1 MPSDPNS
8 SARRITLSVLDRLV
22 GRERAQNVAIRLWDG
37 TLWPDNNP
45 RAATVVL
52 KFPGALRTIFA
63 SGHERGLGEGFLRD
77 EFDIE
82 GDIEAVLRLAD
93 ELELNRLGLTR
104 KLIAATKLLRLPRS
118 QTDLTPRAPAQLR
131 GERHSPQRDLQAVA
145 YHYNASN
152 EFYSLWLDPKMVY
165 SCAYFED
172 KNNDL
177 ETAQTDKLDLI
188 CRKLRLKPG
197 QKLLDLGCGWGA
209 LVIHA
214 AQHYGVDAT
223 GITLS
228 EPQVELAQQRI
239 EEAGLSERC
248 RVELKDYRA
257 IEPRV
262 EYDALASI
270 GMFEH
275 VGSAKLAEYFE
286 RALEH
291 LKPRGVFLNHGI
303 AYNATNRPPSAGN
316 FIDTY
321 VFPDGETVPINLTL
335 QRAEE
340 AGWEVRDVESL
351 REHYALTLRHWVKNL
366 ENNRER
372 ALGSVD
378 EATYRVWRL
387 YMASSAYGFSTNRVT
402 IFQTLLAKPDKRGRV
417 GLPLRRDDWYRGR
430 EKR

>member
-1 MPSDPNS
+1 MLSSDNS
-8 SARRITLSVLDRLV
+8 QARHITLSVLDRLV

-37 TLWPDNNP
+37 TLWPDQKP

-93 ELELNRLGLTR
+93 ELELNRLGVGR
-104 KLIAATKLLRLPRS
+104 KLGAAIKLLRLPRS
-118 QTDLTPRAPAQLR
+118 KTDLTPRAPAQLK

-152 EFYSLWLDPKMVY
+152 EFYSLWLDAQMVY
-165 SCAYFED
+165 SCAYFASE
-172 KNNDL
+172 NDDL
-177 ETAQTDKLDLI
+177 DSAQTAKLDLI

-209 LVIHA
+209 LVMHA
-214 AQHYGVDAT
+214 AKYYGVDAT

-228 EPQVELAQQRI
+228 EPQVELAHQRI
-239 EEAGLSERC
+239 REAGLSARC
-248 RVELKDYRA
+248 RVQLRDYRD
-257 IEPRV
+257 IETRQ

-291 LKPRGVFLNHGI
+291 LQPQGVFLNHGI
-303 AYNATNRPPSAGN
+303 AYNATNQPPSAGN

-351 REHYALTLRHWVKNL
+351 REHYTLTLRHWVKNL
-366 ENNRER
+366 ELNRER
-372 ALGSVD
+372 ALQCVD

-402 IFQTLLAKPDKRGRV
+402 IFQTLLAKPDKRGQLN
-417 GLPLRRDDWYRGR
+417 LPLRRDDWYR
-430 EKR
+430 

>member
-1 MPSDPNS
+1 MPSDNH
-8 SARRITLSVLDRLV
+8 AQERRLTLSILDRLV
-22 GRERAQNVAIRLWDG
+22 GRERAKNVSIRLWDG
-37 TLWPDNNP
+37 TLWPDN
-45 RAATVVL
+45 RARTATVVL

-63 SGHERGLGEGFLRD
+63 SGQERGLGEGFLRD

-93 ELELNRLGLTR
+93 ELELNRLGLAR
-104 KLIAATKLLRLPRS
+104 KLSTAAQLLRLPRS
-118 QTDLTPRAPAQLR
+118 KTYLTPRAPAQLK

-165 SCAYFED
+165 SCAYFASE
-172 KNNDL
+172 NDDL
-177 ETAQTDKLDLI
+177 ATAQAAKLDLI
-188 CRKLRLKPG
+188 CRKLRLQPG

-228 EPQVELAQQRI
+228 APQVELAQQRI
-239 EEAGLSERC
+239 EAAGLSARC
-248 RVELKDYRA
+248 RVQLKDYRA
-257 IEPRV
+257 IEPRG

-286 RALEH
+286 RSLKH

-303 AYNATNRPPSAGN
+303 AYNATNQPPNAGN

-366 ENNRER
+366 EANRER
-372 ALGSVD
+372 ALQCVD

-402 IFQTLLAKPDKRGRV
+402 IFQTLLAKPDKRGQLN
-417 GLPLRRDDWYRGR
+417 LPLRRDDWYLLEAER
-430 EKR
+430 